1 MISNSRKP
9 WRTLLILPLL
19 LAILGLSP
27 LIGVRAP
34 VAASH
39 NGVIAMKCVCGSAV
53 RSIGDFR

>member
-1 MISNSRKP
+1 MIPNSRKP
-9 WRTLLILPLL
+9 WQRLLILPLL

-53 RSIGDFR
+53 RSTRDIR